1 MKDKW
6 DPKDYTL
13 EDQINDMTKGWDVS
27 ADDTSV
33 IKEKDNYG
41 RAFVSSD
48 SEKGHDRYDK
58 KDGKWD
64 KTH

>member
-1 MKDKW
+1 MSKF

-13 EDQINDMTKGWDVS
+13 EDQLSDMLKGWDVS
-27 ADDTSV
+27 ADDTS
-33 IKEKDNYG
+33 IMKQKGDDG

-58 KDGKWD
+58 KDGEWN